1 MCTVLQSL
9 YEVWGCCCAASV
21 YWIDWIMCLGSW
33 GLWPSEDE
41 ATHISAVMLWW
52 AEAEPEEVAC
62 RQSLIC
68 SSSCSLSMPSHVRC
82 DVIQSSYRLPLLNHS
97 NNGTVSIACS
107 EDCGTADRV
116 VVMLLFQFR
125 SLWGPLLPYGYS
137 YKHPVLDR
145 VKPSFVIFDIR
156 ALWRLVLSAR
166 VPGCQKLQM
175 TA

>member
-1 MCTVLQSL
+1 MCTVLQGL

-41 ATHISAVMLWW
+41 AAHISAVMLWR

-68 SSSCSLSMPSHVRC
+68 SCSCSLSMASHVRC

-116 VVMLLFQFR
+116 WSCCCSNSVN
-125 SLWGPLLPYGYS
+125 PLRPTVAIWIPWAPECPDVKN
-137 YKHPVLDR
+137 YK
-145 VKPSFVIFDIR
+145 
-156 ALWRLVLSAR
+156 WRLNPRSST
-166 VPGCQKLQM
+166 GCFIAVSIWQQW
-175 TA
+175 ASRG